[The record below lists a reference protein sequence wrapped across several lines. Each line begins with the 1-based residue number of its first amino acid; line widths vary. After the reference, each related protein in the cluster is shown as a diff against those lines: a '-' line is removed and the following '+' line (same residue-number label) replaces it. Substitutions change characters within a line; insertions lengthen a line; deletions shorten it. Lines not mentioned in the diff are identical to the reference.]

1 MMRKI
6 RYENSFKR
14 DLKKIKKR
22 GYKLEKLKTVIDM
35 LANDIELPIEY
46 RNHALTGKFKTRG
59 IYECHVEPDWLLMY
73 IKDIDGL
80 LLILVNTGSH
90 SDLF

>member
-1 MMRKI
+1 
-6 RYENSFKR
+6 
-14 DLKKIKKR
+14 
-22 GYKLEKLKTVIDM
+22 M

>member
-73 IKDIDGL
+73 IKDTDGL